1 MNMYGSNYVRIIF
14 GSSNIKLL
22 SVKKN
27 NELKF
32 EEQISNI
39 CLKANRII
47 EISFFRKTKYFIRGL
62 HRVTI

>member
-1 MNMYGSNYVRIIF
+1 MYGSNYVRIIF

-47 EISFFRKTKYFIRGL
+47 EISFFRKTKYFI
-62 HRVTI
+62 